1 MTTFE
6 ISTAFG
12 EGLRRERGLFAG
24 REDWTREQWMKRK
37 VFLEELIDEEI
48 AAGADREEKAR
59 LQGRLMAV
67 CVEGQT
73 RFGD

>member
-12 EGLRRERGLFAG
+12 EGLRRERGLFAD